1 MATTKIPVELSSTP
15 GIVDN
20 SNATAI
26 TIDSSENVGIGTA
39 TPAKALQV
47 KTDTN
52 GDGVNIQR
60 NSTTA
65 DHYGQLSFSVSTNDS
80 YTTPNVWIRGVR
92 GSSYTNNFMTFGTG
106 GNTGTEA
113 MRIDSSGSVG
123 IGTTSP
129 GYPLEVA
136 NTATTSIA
144 YQRTGVS
151 AKKWGFD
158 SDNAATYLINLT
170 DNVRAITAY
179 NDGKIGIGTLS
190 PGHALDVVGTG
201 KPAIEAT
208 CTAGHFA
215 IEASTPYD
223 YVAKFSST
231 DSGAAIVLQDNSS
244 TNHANRI
251 NVSGN
256 TMQFVTGATTAVTI
270 NASQKVGVGI
280 TTPNGLLHIGDS
292 NAEGSSANPALQIG
306 GANTYRLGFYT
317 DSEGGIIQNLN
328 GDNGLQFRVKTAGEV
343 MRIMPSGN
351 VGIGET
357 NPDAPLHIT
366 SNTPIIA
373 YDESDTSQE
382 FRLGVF
388 GGAFALYD
396 SNDTTFRMLVDGNG
410 KVGIGETAPLG
421 KLHVK
426 SADSGQSAADGTADE
441 LVIENS
447 GDSGLSIL
455 SGTSNYGTI
464 LFGDSGDSAAGRIR
478 YEHSHAALNFGTN
491 GSWNRMWI
499 SSTGKVG
506 INTTSPDELLQVELG
521 NIKVEGGQNASTRGL
536 IIAHTGQ
543 TGNLTMLRQDSSGS
557 RGILETTERN
567 LRISAGSGGG
577 TGTAET
583 LDFFVNGSERMS
595 IDTTGAIQI
604 GGSTNAGFIDFD
616 SQKLQLNTQRHPNTG
631 TFVNTSRSHASI
643 ELNGADGGSS
653 INFRTADS
661 NNTASTVRMTIDDS
675 GRIGIGT
682 TSPHSSAKIHSYVS
696 STNAYSFYGAGL
708 GGNNFKIVPYTSN
721 GAFSSLT
728 AEDDVVLV
736 AENAGGIVLGHHAS
750 GYYGMRIQSTGS
762 VNIGTKTEANGST
775 GGCTF
780 SADSS
785 NRRNF
790 ICATTGSGTLEL
802 IEFRNPNGTVGTIK
816 TSGSSTSYAT
826 SSDYRLKENVNYT
839 WDATTRLKQLKP
851 ARFNFKADADITLDG
866 FLAHEVSSVVP
877 QAISGEKDG
886 EKMQEIDHSKL
897 VPLLVKTIQELE
909 ARIKVLEDK

>member
-1 MATTKIPVELSSTP
+1 MAITKIPVELSSTP

-26 TIDSSENVGIGTA
+26 TIDSSENTTFAGKITLGDGHQIGNDSTDNLVLNSSSAENIVLASAASLFFNTGASSLTSQGTTRVLMSSNGNVGIGNTSPDA
-39 TPAKALQV
+39 MLRIDQDANSVALKV
-47 KTDTN
+47 T
-52 GDGVNIQR
+52 GGGSGVNIAQFVR
-60 NSTTA
+60 DVGADASVAINCSSGEPQIQFNDAETFSIGVNSTYFEIA
-65 DHYGQLSFSVSTNDS
+65 DNGHIGTN
-80 YTTPNVWIRGVR
+80 TRFVINNTGNVGI
-92 GSSYTNNFMTFGTG
+92 
-106 GNTGTEA
+106 GNTSPTGKLHVYDSGTDTYGTQPIAIFDYYDTDDTALRYSARIGDGSTTFKTFVTSSAPDFLIVDQDNTAGRLAFQVQGNAGNIEA
-113 MRIDSSGSVG
+113 LAVDSTGKVG

-129 GYPLEVA
+129 G
-136 NTATTSIA
+136 TAL
-144 YQRTGVS
+144 QVG
-151 AKKWGFD
+151 D
-158 SDNAATYLINLT
+158 
-170 DNVRAITAY
+170 
-179 NDGKIGIGTLS
+179 
-190 PGHALDVVGTG
+190 GTG
-201 KPAIEAT
+201 SPYITIDK
-208 CTAGHFA
+208 
-215 IEASTPYD
+215 ST
-223 YVAKFSST
+223 
-231 DSGAAIVLQDNSS
+231 
-244 TNHANRI
+244 
-251 NVSGN
+251 
-256 TMQFVTGATTAVTI
+256 TGASGILLKNAGNNKI
-270 NASQKVGVGI
+270 KLLANASEEFE
-280 TTPNGLLHIGDS
+280 LHVN
-292 NAEGSSANPALQIG
+292 NALAM
-306 GANTYRLGFYT
+306 Y
-317 DSEGGIIQNLN
+317 
-328 GDNGLQFRVKTAGEV
+328 VKE
-343 MRIMPSGN
+343 SGN

-396 SNDTTFRMLVDGNG
+396 SNDTAFRMLVDGNG

-478 YEHSHAALNFGTN
+478 YEHSHSALNFGTN

-521 NIKVEGGQNASTRGL
+521 DIKVEGAANASTRGL

-583 LDFFVNGSERMS
+583 LDFFVNGSERMM
-595 IDTTGAIQI
+595 IDTTG
-604 GGSTNAGFIDFD
+604 N
-616 SQKLQLNTQRHPNTG
+616 
-631 TFVNTSRSHASI
+631 V
-643 ELNGADGGSS
+643 
-653 INFRTADS
+653 
-661 NNTASTVRMTIDDS
+661 
-675 GRIGIGT
+675 GIGT
-682 TSPHSSAKIHSYVS
+682 SSPHSSAKVHSYTGT
-696 STNAYSFYGAGL
+696 TNGQSFHAQGL
-708 GGNNFKIVPYTSN
+708 GGNNFKIVPYCSN

-728 AEDDVVLV
+728 SEDDVCLV
-736 AENAGGIVLGHHAS
+736 AENAGAIVFGHHAS
-750 GYYGMRIQSTGS
+750 GYFGMRVQSNGTI
-762 VNIGTKTEANGST
+762 NIGTKTEATGST
-775 GGCTF
+775 GGCSF
-780 SADSS
+780 SADTS

-886 EKMQEIDHSKL
+886 EKMQEIDHCKL